1 MESAINSR
9 FKDAP
14 WLPQN
19 NESCLIGGAGGI
31 GSWLT
36 FFLARAGFR
45 PNVYDFDI
53 IEEHNI
59 GGQLFS
65 KEDIGKPKVESLY
78 DMIFRYC
85 DNHINAFKKAI
96 DQDSPT
102 HYFCFSAFDNMKA
115 RKDLFEV
122 WEKSIS
128 KCPVTPIFIDG
139 RLTAEQLQ
147 IFCVTPD
154 NIGRYK
160 NELFD
165 DSEVEDAPCTFKQTS
180 HCAAM
185 IASHMM
191 GFFTNHLTNIYE
203 RENVRDVPFYYEFYV
218 PVSLTNIAT

>member
-1 MESAINSR
+1 MQSPINSR

-19 NESCLIGGAGGI
+19 DESCLIGGAGGI
-31 GSWLT
+31 GSWLS
-36 FFLARAGFR
+36 FFLARAGFK
-45 PNVYDFDI
+45 PNVYDFDT

-65 KEDIGKPKVESLY
+65 KNDIGKSKVQSLY
-78 DMIFRYC
+78 DMILNYC
-85 DNHINAFKKAI
+85 DNHINAFNQAI
-96 DQDSPT
+96 DQNSPT
-102 HYFCFSAFDNMKA
+102 HYFCFSAFDNMQA

-122 WEKSIS
+122 WKKSIP
-128 KCPVTPIFIDG
+128 KCPITPIFIDG
-139 RLTAEQLQ
+139 RLMAEQLQ

-154 NIGRYK
+154 NILRYED
-160 NELFD
+160 ELFD

-191 GFFTNHLTNIYE
+191 GFFTNHITNIYE

-218 PVSLTNIAT
+218 PVSLTNITT